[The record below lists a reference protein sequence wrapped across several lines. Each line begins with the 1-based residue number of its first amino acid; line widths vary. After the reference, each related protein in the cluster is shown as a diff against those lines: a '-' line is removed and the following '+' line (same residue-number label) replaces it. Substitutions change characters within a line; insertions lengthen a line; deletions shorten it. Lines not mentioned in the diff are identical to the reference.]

1 MSTLRVD
8 NIKSRTGTVVTVP
21 EANTLAV
28 TGIVSVTSAGN
39 ITNGGTFTNS
49 GSSTFTG
56 PAEFGS
62 GANITGNISVT
73 GDAAVTGGLSVT
85 GEANLNTTG
94 IITCGTLNVSGSTT
108 FGQITGT
115 IADLTVTNDA
125 TIGGNL
131 TVNGTTTTIDTAN
144 LSVEDANIG
153 IGSVT
158 TPTNTTA
165 NGGGL
170 TLFGGADG
178 DKEFK
183 WIDSSAGPDYWNLTG
198 GFLYAGEGLSTR
210 KMLKEQVNI
219 VASSVYNTGVV
230 NLQDGMIHH
239 FTTAQNG
246 VSARVNIRYSPTV
259 TLNDAMNVGESITV
273 TLITAVNSSSNYVAN
288 INIDGAN
295 QSPSFIGGT
304 AWTDGGSSGV
314 DIYTFHIIKTAANT
328 YTTIAN
334 QTKTS

>member
-39 ITNGGTFTNS
+39 ITNSGTFTNS

-62 GANITGNISVT
+62 GANITGDITASGGLNL
-73 GDAAVTGGLSVT
+73 TGG
-85 GEANLNTTG
+85 ANLNTTG
-94 IITCGTLNVSGSTT
+94 IITCSNLNVSGSTT

-115 IADLTVTNDA
+115 IADLNVTNDA
-125 TIGGNL
+125 TIAGNL

-144 LSVEDANIG
+144 LSIEDANIG

-183 WIDSSAGPDYWNLTG
+183 WINSGNPTYWSLTG
-198 GFLYAGEGLSTR
+198 GYLYAGEGLNTR
-210 KMLKEQVNI
+210 KMLREGVN
-219 VASSVYNTGVV
+219 VGGATLNSASTLDLELGMVHYRTA
-230 NLQDGMIHH
+230 NLGAAI
-239 FTTAQNG
+239 AP
-246 VSARVNIRYSPTV
+246 NIRYNGSISLNSVMNNSEGLTV
-259 TLNDAMNVGESITV
+259 TI
-273 TLITAVNSSSNYVAN
+273 ITAVNNSAYYVN
-288 INIDGAN
+288 GLSIDGSSQTVN
-295 QSPSFIGGT
+295 WIGGS
-304 AWTDGGSSGV
+304 APSDGGSSGV
-314 DIYTFHIIKTAANT
+314 DIYTFNIIKTANST
-328 YTTIAN
+328 FTVIGN

>member
-49 GSSTFTG
+49 GSSIFTG

-62 GANITGNISVT
+62 GANITGDITASGGLNL
-73 GDAAVTGGLSVT
+73 TGG
-85 GEANLNTTG
+85 ANLNTTG
-94 IITCGTLNVSGSTT
+94 IITCSTLNVSGSTA
-108 FGQITGT
+108 FGDITGT
-115 IADLTVTNDA
+115 IADLTVSNNA

-144 LSVEDANIG
+144 LSIEDANIG

-183 WIDSSAGPDYWNLTG
+183 WINSGSNPDYWSLTG
-198 GFLYAGEGLSTR
+198 GYLYAGEGLNAR
-210 KMLKEQVNI
+210 KMLREGVN
-219 VASSVYNTGVV
+219 VGGATLNSASTLDLELGMVHYRTS
-230 NLQDGMIHH
+230 NLGAAI
-239 FTTAQNG
+239 TP
-246 VSARVNIRYSPTV
+246 NIRYNGSTTLNAAMNISEGLTV
-259 TLNDAMNVGESITV
+259 TI
-273 TLITAVNSSSNYVAN
+273 ITAVNNAAYYVSGLS
-288 INIDGAN
+288 IDGSSQTVN
-295 QSPSFIGGT
+295 WIGGV
-304 AWTDGGSSGV
+304 APSDGGTSGV
-314 DIYTFHIIKTAANT
+314 DIYTFNIIKTANST
-328 YTTIAN
+328 FTVIGN
-334 QTKTS
+334 QSKTS

>member
-49 GSSTFTG
+49 GSSIFTG

-62 GANITGNISVT
+62 GANITGDITASGGLNL
-73 GDAAVTGGLSVT
+73 TGG
-85 GEANLNTTG
+85 ANLNTTG
-94 IITCGTLNVSGSTT
+94 IITCGTLNVSGSTS
-108 FGQITGT
+108 FADITGT
-115 IADLTVTNDA
+115 IADLTVSNNA
-125 TIGGNL
+125 TIAGNL

-144 LSVEDANIG
+144 LSIEDANIG

-183 WIDSSAGPDYWNLTG
+183 WINSGNPTYWSLTG
-198 GFLYAGEGLSTR
+198 GYLYADDGLNTR
-210 KMLKEQVNI
+210 KMLREGVN
-219 VASSVYNTGVV
+219 VGGATLNSASTLDLELGMVHYRTA
-230 NLQDGMIHH
+230 NLGAAI
-239 FTTAQNG
+239 AP
-246 VSARVNIRYSPTV
+246 NIRYNGSRS
-259 TLNDAMNVGESITV
+259 LNNVMNISEGLTITI
-273 TLITAVNSSSNYVAN
+273 ITAVNNAAYYVN
-288 INIDGAN
+288 GLSIDGSSQTVN
-295 QSPSFIGGT
+295 WIGGS
-304 AWTDGGSSGV
+304 APSDGGTSGV
-314 DIYTFHIIKTAANT
+314 DIYTFNIIKTANST
-328 YTTIAN
+328 FTVIGN
-334 QTKTS
+334 QSKTS

>member
-1 MSTLRVD
+1 MYKRQ
-8 NIKSRTGTVVTVP
+8 VVTVP

-39 ITNGGTFTNS
+39 ITNSGTFTNS
-49 GSSTFTG
+49 GSSIFTG

-62 GANITGNISVT
+62 GANITGDITASGGLNL
-73 GDAAVTGGLSVT
+73 TGG
-85 GEANLNTTG
+85 ANLNTTG

-108 FGQITGT
+108 FGDITGT

-144 LSVEDANIG
+144 LSIEDANIG

-183 WIDSSAGPDYWNLTG
+183 WVDSSGGPDYWTLTG
-198 GFLYAGEGLSTR
+198 GFLYAGEGLSTG
-210 KMLKEQVNI
+210 KMLKEMVN
-219 VASSVYNTGVV
+219 VGGATLNSASTLDLELGMVHYRTA
-230 NLQDGMIHH
+230 NLGAAI
-239 FTTAQNG
+239 AP
-246 VSARVNIRYSPTV
+246 NIRYNGST
-259 TLNDAMNVGESITV
+259 TLNSAMNTSEGLTITI
-273 TLITAVNSSSNYVAN
+273 ITAVNNAAYYVN
-288 INIDGAN
+288 GLSIDGSSQTVN
-295 QSPSFIGGT
+295 WIGGS
-304 AWTDGGSSGV
+304 APSDGGTSGV
-314 DIYTFHIIKTAANT
+314 DIYTFNIIKTGSSA
-328 YTTIAN
+328 YTVIGN

>member
-49 GSSTFTG
+49 GSSIFTG

-62 GANITGNISVT
+62 GANITGNIS
-73 GDAAVTGGLSVT
+73 VTGGLSVT

-94 IITCGTLNVSGSTT
+94 IITCGTLDVSGSTT
-108 FGQITGT
+108 FGDITGT

-144 LSVEDANIG
+144 LSIEDVNIG

-183 WIDSSAGPDYWNLTG
+183 WINSGNPTYWSLTG
-198 GFLYAGEGLSTR
+198 GYLYAGEGLNTR
-210 KMLKEQVNI
+210 KML
-219 VASSVYNTGVV
+219 
-230 NLQDGMIHH
+230 
-239 FTTAQNG
+239 
-246 VSARVNIRYSPTV
+246 R
-259 TLNDAMNVGESITV
+259 
-273 TLITAVNSSSNYVAN
+273 
-288 INIDGAN
+288 
-295 QSPSFIGGT
+295 
-304 AWTDGGSSGV
+304 GGS
-314 DIYTFHIIKTAANT
+314 
-328 YTTIAN
+328 
-334 QTKTS
+334 

>member
-49 GSSTFTG
+49 GSSIFTG

-62 GANITGNISVT
+62 GATITGDITASGGLNL
-73 GDAAVTGGLSVT
+73 TGG
-85 GEANLNTTG
+85 ANLNTTG
-94 IITCGTLNVSGSTT
+94 IITCSTLNVSGSTS
-108 FGQITGT
+108 FADITGT
-115 IADLTVTNDA
+115 IADLTVSNNA
-125 TIGGNL
+125 TIAGNL

-144 LSVEDANIG
+144 LSIEDANIG

-183 WIDSSAGPDYWNLTG
+183 WTDSHAGPNYWNLTG

-219 VASSVYNTGVV
+219 VASSVYNTGVM

-246 VSARVNIRYSPTV
+246 VSARVNIRYSTTE

-273 TLITAVNSSSNYVAN
+273 TLITAVNNSSNYVAN
-288 INIDGAN
+288 INIDGVN
-295 QSPSFIGGT
+295 QSPNFIGGS
-304 AWTDGGSSGV
+304 AWSDGGSSGV

>member
-62 GANITGNISVT
+62 GANITGNIAVT

-85 GEANLNTTG
+85 GQANLNTTG

-131 TVNGTTTTIDTAN
+131 TVNGTQTTIDTAT
-144 LSVEDANIG
+144 LSVEDKNIG

-165 NGGGL
+165 NHGGI
-170 TLFGGADG
+170 TIFGGADG
-178 DKEFK
+178 DKSFT
-183 WIDSSAGPDYWNLTG
+183 WNQSGVQNYWQVAGG
-198 GFLYAGEGLSTR
+198 QLYAAEGFNAYGMLSEQVKILGNDLGSATSINISDGMVHYRTVNLGADARPNVRYSSTR
-210 KMLKEQVNI
+210 TLD
-219 VASSVYNTGVV
+219 NT
-230 NLQDGMIHH
+230 M
-239 FTTAQNG
+239 
-246 VSARVNIRYSPTV
+246 S
-259 TLNDAMNVGESITV
+259 VGEAITV
-273 TLITAVNSSSNYVAN
+273 TIIHAVNNTSYNVTGLD
-288 INIDGAN
+288 IDGSTQTVN
-295 QSPSFIGGT
+295 WIGGS
-304 AWTDGGSSGV
+304 APSDGGGSGV

-328 YTTIAN
+328 YTTIGS
-334 QTKTS
+334 QTKTSS

>member
-39 ITNGGTFTNS
+39 ITNSGTFTNS
-49 GSSTFTG
+49 GSSIFTG

-62 GANITGNISVT
+62 GANITGNIS
-73 GDAAVTGGLSVT
+73 VTGGLSVT

-94 IITCGTLNVSGSTT
+94 IITCGTLDVSGSTT
-108 FGQITGT
+108 FGDITGT

-144 LSVEDANIG
+144 LSIEDVNIG

-178 DKEFK
+178 DKEIK
-183 WIDSSAGPDYWNLTG
+183 WINSGNPTYWSLTG
-198 GFLYAGEGLSTR
+198 GYLYAGEGLNTR
-210 KMLKEQVNI
+210 KMLREGVN
-219 VASSVYNTGVV
+219 VDSNNLNSASTLDLEAGMVHYKTA
-230 NLQDGMIHH
+230 NLGAAI
-239 FTTAQNG
+239 TP
-246 VSARVNIRYSPTV
+246 NIRYNGSIS
-259 TLNDAMNVGESITV
+259 LNSVMNGSEGFTITI
-273 TLITAVNSSSNYVAN
+273 ITAVNNAAYYVN
-288 INIDGAN
+288 GLSIDGSSQTVN
-295 QSPSFIGGT
+295 WIGGS
-304 AWTDGGSSGV
+304 APSDGGTSGV
-314 DIYTFHIIKTAANT
+314 DIYTFNIIKTASST
-328 YTTIAN
+328 FTVIGN